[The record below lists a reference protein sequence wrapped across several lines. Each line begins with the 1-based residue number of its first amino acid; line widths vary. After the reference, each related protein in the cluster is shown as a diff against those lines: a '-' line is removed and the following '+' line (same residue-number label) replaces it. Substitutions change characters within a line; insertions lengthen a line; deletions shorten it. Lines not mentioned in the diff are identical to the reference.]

1 MITLSSDTDDIG
13 QEGAVTL
20 QPFTLSKALSLRWCL
35 SWGLKKA
42 FFQFLEPSIR
52 PARWKRAAAYVCC
65 HHKSGRK
72 TFSFTLLKKIS
83 IQLQPIPNAKQI
95 LLGTWAVW
103 TNKAAGAKN
112 VYRKEKVQQKLSQIF
127 DRSQIFKEQQKP
139 RKDVSVYRVGQLVS
153 HPRFG
158 EGQIVYISDDGLV
171 GDIVFEDFGK
181 KSLMLEL
188 APLEIL

>member
-1 MITLSSDTDDIG
+1 M
-13 QEGAVTL
+13 
-20 QPFTLSKALSLRWCL
+20 FT
-35 SWGLKKA
+35 
-42 FFQFLEPSIR
+42 E
-52 PARWKRAAAYVCC
+52 
-65 HHKSGRK
+65 
-72 TFSFTLLKKIS
+72 
-83 IQLQPIPNAKQI
+83 
-95 LLGTWAVW
+95 
-103 TNKAAGAKN
+103 
-112 VYRKEKVQQKLSQIF
+112 KEKVQQKLSQIF

>member
-1 MITLSSDTDDIG
+1 M
-13 QEGAVTL
+13 
-20 QPFTLSKALSLRWCL
+20 FT
-35 SWGLKKA
+35 
-42 FFQFLEPSIR
+42 E
-52 PARWKRAAAYVCC
+52 
-65 HHKSGRK
+65 
-72 TFSFTLLKKIS
+72 
-83 IQLQPIPNAKQI
+83 
-95 LLGTWAVW
+95 
-103 TNKAAGAKN
+103 
-112 VYRKEKVQQKLSQIF
+112 KEKVQQKLSQIF

-139 RKDVSVYRVGQLVS
+139 RKDVSVYRVGQKVS